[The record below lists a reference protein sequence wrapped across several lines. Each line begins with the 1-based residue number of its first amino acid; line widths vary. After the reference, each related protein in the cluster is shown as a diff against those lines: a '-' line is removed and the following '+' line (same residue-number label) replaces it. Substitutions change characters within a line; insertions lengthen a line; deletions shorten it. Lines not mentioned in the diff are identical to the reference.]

1 MIKIQLSVPYWV
13 VLPRIRREDVK
24 VILNF
29 NQYHNWNKFKRNE
42 IKQRFTEMMEDTLA
56 GCPKL
61 SHVTEIQYTLYAGD
75 AAHRDTN
82 NYIVLVDKYFCD
94 SLVHWGVLP
103 DDNHDYI
110 DRTISA
116 WGGID
121 RNNPRVEITIYGI
134 LD

>member
-13 VLPRIRREDVK
+13 VLPRVRREDVK

-61 SHVTEIQYTLYAGD
+61 SHVNEIQYTLYAGD

-110 DRTISA
+110 DRTSST

-121 RNNPRVEITIYGI
+121 RNNPRVEIAIYGI